1 MLKKCMFVRIKSEY
15 LVEYSKKLYSWFGQV
30 LHENAIGMVV
40 DVNYNGSIALVNWLP
55 LGLYPTNDPR
65 IAILEEWVVSA

>member
-15 LVEYSKKLYSWFGQV
+15 LVEYF
-30 LHENAIGMVV
+30 
-40 DVNYNGSIALVNWLP
+40 
-55 LGLYPTNDPR
+55 NDIR